1 MLDLWLILH
10 FLGVA
15 LGVGTGFAML
25 TLGLS
30 TADMPP
36 ADRGAF
42 MRRASVIGL
51 NGSIGLAL
59 LLISGVALVLNYGV
73 EAVRIWGPTFHIK
86 LTLVVIL
93 IGVFG
98 YMQVLLRKTRSTD
111 PAVAGA
117 AAARMGIVSKVM
129 LLLSVSIVI
138 FAVLTFH

>member
-30 TADMPP
+30 TKDMSP
-36 ADRGAF
+36 ADRGTF
-42 MRRASVIGL
+42 MRRASMVGV
-51 NGSIGLAL
+51 NGSIGLL
-59 LLISGVALVLNYGV
+59 LLIVSGVALVLNYGL
-73 EAVRIWGPTFHIK
+73 EAIRLWGPTFHIK

-98 YMQVLLRKTRSTD
+98 YMQVLVRKFKSGD
-111 PAVAGA
+111 AA
-117 AAARMGIVSKVM
+117 AAARLNTVSKIV
-129 LLLSVSIVI
+129 LLLGVSIVI